1 MIRVL
6 LVDDHAVVRTGFR
19 LLLQAHAEIAVVG
32 EADSGE
38 SAYQR
43 YLELTPDVVVMDLAM
58 PGMGGLE
65 ALRRIRAHH
74 PQARILTLSA
84 HDDPVH
90 ARRALREGARGFL
103 SKRSA
108 PEALLEAITTVAA
121 GQRYL
126 DLTLAQKLALAE
138 VEHGGKSG
146 VEQLSEREFEVFVR
160 LAGGAGVQRIAE
172 DLKLSASTV
181 GTHLYNI
188 KQKLG
193 VSNQSELT
201 LIAIRLFERLRPRAA
216 HAGFHC
222 ARSRSPRRQVQGRR
236 SRGRPLHASHERFHG
251 EGKTQM

>member
-19 LLLQAHAEIAVVG
+19 LLLQAHPDITVAG

-38 SAYQR
+38 SACQR
-43 YLELTPDVVVMDLAM
+43 YLELTPDVVVMDLGM

-74 PQARILTLSA
+74 AQARVLALSA
-84 HDDPVH
+84 HDDSLL

-108 PEALLEAITTVAA
+108 PEALLEAISAVAA

-126 DLTLAQKLALAE
+126 DPNLAQKLALDE
-138 VEHGGKSG
+138 VEGAGKSA
-146 VEQLSEREFEVFVR
+146 VERLSEREFEVFVR
-160 LAGGAGVQRIAE
+160 LAGGASVQRIAD
-172 DLKLSASTV
+172 DLKLSGSTV

-193 VSNQSELT
+193 ASNQAELT
-201 LIAIRLFERLRPRAA
+201 LIAIR
-216 HAGFHC
+216 
-222 ARSRSPRRQVQGRR
+222 
-236 SRGRPLHASHERFHG
+236 HG
-251 EGKTQM
+251 LIQA

>member
-19 LLLQAHAEIAVVG
+19 LLLQAHPDITVAG

-38 SAYQR
+38 SACQR
-43 YLELTPDVVVMDLAM
+43 YLELTPDVVVMDLGM

-74 PQARILTLSA
+74 AQARVLALSA
-84 HDDPVH
+84 HDDPLH

-108 PEALLEAITTVAA
+108 PEALLEAISVVAA

-126 DLTLAQKLALAE
+126 DPNLAQKLALDE
-138 VEHGGKSG
+138 VEGAGKSA
-146 VEQLSEREFEVFVR
+146 VERLSEREFEVFVR
-160 LAGGAGVQRIAE
+160 LAGGASVQRIAD
-172 DLKLSASTV
+172 DLKLSGSTV

-193 VSNQSELT
+193 ASNQAELT
-201 LIAIRLFERLRPRAA
+201 LIAIR
-216 HAGFHC
+216 
-222 ARSRSPRRQVQGRR
+222 
-236 SRGRPLHASHERFHG
+236 HG
-251 EGKTQM
+251 LIQA

>member
-1 MIRVL
+1 
-6 LVDDHAVVRTGFR
+6 VVRTGFR
-19 LLLQAHAEIAVVG
+19 LLLQAHAQTTVVG

-38 SAYQR
+38 SACQR

-74 PQARILTLSA
+74 PQARVLALSA

-108 PEALLEAITTVAA
+108 PEALLEAITIVAA
-121 GQRYL
+121 GRRYV
-126 DLTLAQKLALAE
+126 DANLAQRLALDD
-138 VEHGGKSG
+138 VEGAGKSS
-146 VEQLSEREFEVFVR
+146 VERLSEREFDVFVR
-160 LAGGAGVQRIAE
+160 LAGGASVQRIAE
-172 DLKLSASTV
+172 DLRLSASTV

-193 VSNQSELT
+193 VSNQAELT
-201 LIAIRLFERLRPRAA
+201 LIAIR
-216 HAGFHC
+216 
-222 ARSRSPRRQVQGRR
+222 
-236 SRGRPLHASHERFHG
+236 HG
-251 EGKTQM
+251 LLEA

>member
-19 LLLQAHAEIAVVG
+19 LLLQAHPDITVAG

-38 SAYQR
+38 SACQR
-43 YLELTPDVVVMDLAM
+43 YLELTPDVVVMDLGM

-74 PQARILTLSA
+74 AQARVLALSA
-84 HDDPVH
+84 YDDPLH

-108 PEALLEAITTVAA
+108 PEALLEAISAVAA

-126 DLTLAQKLALAE
+126 DPNLAQKLALDE
-138 VEHGGKSG
+138 VEGAGKSA
-146 VEQLSEREFEVFVR
+146 VERLSEREFEVFVR
-160 LAGGAGVQRIAE
+160 LAGGASVQRIAG
-172 DLKLSASTV
+172 DLKLSGSTV

-193 VSNQSELT
+193 ASNQAELT
-201 LIAIRLFERLRPRAA
+201 LIAIR
-216 HAGFHC
+216 
-222 ARSRSPRRQVQGRR
+222 
-236 SRGRPLHASHERFHG
+236 HG
-251 EGKTQM
+251 LIQA